1 MISIS
6 NILTS
11 KNNSM
16 LKKQT
21 IGQSPSLNQGKKF
34 KKYQN
39 KITNSLETNSVFLT
53 GKEGFTG
60 FSGLNGNG
68 LTARTN
74 KIIDNNNYSSQ
85 QQNIENLR
93 QEYQNTL
100 KEYQD
105 LAAKISGNTNAYI
118 NRVNPNNPYLNKC
131 IRFTTGHV
139 CYVTNQGVLK
149 YIPSPD
155 IWNSLDI
162 PKTYTDIN
170 LPYLDTYQTPG
181 TLIPTDPPLLSGT
194 NVQMGQSFG
203 NEGANVFV
211 NELIKNPTT
220 SYVGCYNN
228 NPPVT
233 ELIFVPVM
241 NASNNVNGFIS
252 RASSIYQNNNQFAGP
267 WAAFDKNPNDFWHS
281 EVSGSTDYDAS
292 TGEYTGVNGWDCKD
306 TDGTMIHVK
315 GEWVWIECPPGEV
328 LTKYDIQG
336 RQGCCGNPSGR
347 SPNSWV
353 IIGGVYNEAYEIID
367 KKVNEGLN
375 FELKTYTVN
384 NSKKYNHFI
393 FLTTNCGNPGD
404 RTGNRYCVQIA
415 QWNLYTTSNYTSSS
429 QSAMNSIGI
438 MNFEQC
444 KTTALNTGNKY
455 FSLDNPDADGNG
467 TCMIANELSQTQQN
481 GPGDIY
487 NPIPLWDTKTNSN
500 GITALLDKS
509 GSLQVMNATGQ
520 PVFLTPVPDEVKS
533 DPNPYIGC
541 FKHKSVGKY
550 QQGGLWKYTDQ
561 ECMDLVTQQGYKYV
575 GYGGGPVRDTNHVK
589 RCLGF
594 NDLES
599 ARMNG
604 SSKECKKPY
613 GAVGSA
619 AIYATDNLEDA
630 GNCFLILQDDGNM
643 CIYTGTG
650 PNDNQGFIW
659 QSETNGKQQQPNP
672 NMAAAKSRYGRNYMV
687 AGEQLLPNEFIGST
701 DGSMYLIM
709 QTDGNLVLY
718 TNTVS
723 SGCKVNNN
731 INIGDN
737 GTNAVYQIDA
747 YGQPQNIGK
756 LAYIDGNASLHA
768 YPDSNRIYGTDYT
781 SINNANTVYNDIPGA
796 AYGNANVDSCKQSC
810 NSRED
815 CSGFVFNR
823 ADSMCWPKNNQ
834 MFPYGKNFNVDN
846 NVDIYVRNVLPNSP
860 PLGVANN
867 TNNIDSVKYNS
878 YLNGGE
884 LNSKYG
890 LADANSVEKQHL
902 DQLQSR
908 MNLLS
913 SQINGLTNKFG
924 LGSAMA
930 EQQSYNNITGID
942 NYADN
947 IKNTN
952 KKIIN
957 VAGETS
963 GNIQNILKD
972 SDIVVLQKNYDYLF
986 WSILAAG
993 TVLVAMNIAK

>member
-1 MISIS
+1 MINGS
-6 NILTS
+6 NIFTS
-11 KNNSM
+11 KNNSI

-21 IGQSPSLNQGKKF
+21 IGKSQSLNQGKKF

-39 KITNSLETNSVFLT
+39 KITNSLETNAVFLS
-53 GKEGFTG
+53 GKEGF
-60 FSGLNGNG
+60 SELNGDD

-74 KIIDNNNYSSQ
+74 RIIDNNNYSSQ
-85 QQNIENLR
+85 QQTIENLR

-100 KEYQD
+100 KEYKD
-105 LAAKISGNTNAYI
+105 LAATISGNTNAYI
-118 NRVNPNNPYLNKC
+118 NRVNPNNPYLNKTV
-131 IRFTTGHV
+131 RFSNGSI
-139 CYVTNQGVLK
+139 CYVTNQGIVKGYGDGEIYNETAGKNGCPPQSPLINIDLDFSK
-149 YIPSPD
+149 YYAEGSI
-155 IWNSLDI
+155 
-162 PKTYTDIN
+162 
-170 LPYLDTYQTPG
+170 
-181 TLIPTDPPLLSGT
+181 IPTTPPLITGT
-194 NVQMGQSFG
+194 PMIKGQSCG
-203 NEGANVFV
+203 SEGSNIFV
-211 NELIKNPTT
+211 NEIINNPKFD
-220 SYVGCYNN
+220 YVGCYNN

-241 NASNNVNGFIS
+241 NSTNNVNGFIS

-267 WAAFDKNPNDFWHS
+267 WAAFDKNSNDFWHS

-292 TGEYTGVNGWDCKD
+292 TGVYAGVNGWDYKD
-306 TDGTMIHVK
+306 ANGNMVHAA
-315 GEWVWIECPPGEV
+315 GEWLWIECPPGAV

-336 RQGCCGNPSGR
+336 RQGCCGDPSGR

-353 IIGGVYNEAYEIID
+353 IIGGVYNESYELID
-367 KKVNEGLN
+367 QKDNQALN

-415 QWNLYTTSNYTSSS
+415 QWNLYTTSNYTSSP
-429 QSAMNSIGI
+429 QSAMNSIGY
-438 MNFEQC
+438 MNFDQC
-444 KTTALNTGNKY
+444 KITAVNTGNKY

-467 TCMIANELSQTQQN
+467 TCVIANELAGTQQF
-481 GPGDIY
+481 GEGYIY
-487 NPIPLWDTKTNSN
+487 NSLALWDTKTNGS
-500 GITALLDKS
+500 GVTATVTNT
-509 GSLQVMNATGQ
+509 GSLSVINSTGQ
-520 PVFLTPVPDEVKS
+520 SVFATDS
-533 DPNPYIGC
+533 QNANPGNYLGCYNDCSQGRGLPTIIGSGQTYDTC
-541 FKHKSVGKY
+541 QTAA
-550 QQGGLWKYTDQ
+550 QQGGWKYFGLQFTQPNGTQ
-561 ECMDLVTQQGYKYV
+561 ECWV
-575 GYGGGPVRDTNHVK
+575 G
-589 RCLGF
+589 
-594 NDLES
+594 NDIN
-599 ARMNG
+599 NG
-604 SSKECKKPY
+604 RKMGK
-613 GAVGSA
+613 
-619 AIYATDNLEDA
+619 A
-630 GNCFLILQDDGNM
+630 GNCSVVNDITVGGSCSNAIYNNNESTSSYFLVLQDDTNL
-643 CIYTGTG
+643 CVYRGTG
-650 PNDNQGFIW
+650 PDDNQGTIW
-659 QSETNGKQQQPNP
+659 CSMTNGRAYDANP
-672 NMAAAKSRYGRNYMV
+672 NMTAAKSQFGRNYMLS
-687 AGEQLLPNEFIGST
+687 GEQLLPNQFIGST
-701 DGSMYLIM
+701 NGNAYLIM
-709 QTDGNLVLY
+709 QSDGNLVLY
-718 TNTVS
+718 TNQKAL
-723 SGCKVNNN
+723 GCSVDSNNNN
-731 INIGDN
+731 IGKNNI
-737 GTNAVYQIDA
+737 NAVNQINEF
-747 YGQPQNIGK
+747 GQPQNIGK
-756 LAYIDGNASLHA
+756 LAYIDENTKLHN
-768 YPDSNRIYGTDYT
+768 YPDFNRIYGTDYT
-781 SINNANTVYNDIPGA
+781 SINNANTVNNDIPGA
-796 AYGNANVDSCKQSC
+796 AYGSANVDSCKQSC

-957 VAGETS
+957 ISGETR
-963 GNIQNILKD
+963 GNMQNILKD
-972 SDIVVLQKNYDYLF
+972 SDIVVLQKNYNYLF

-993 TVLVAMNIAK
+993 TVLVSMNIAK